1 MMERKHAKAILALL
15 VVFAV
20 GLVGF
25 YAFSAMYGD
34 GLERTMQDSGVQEGE
49 SQYTAPLDYGGNY
62 GGSLLMGI
70 IGFVLVLIIVLSFL
84 LVARSRRTK
93 VE

>member
-1 MMERKHAKAILALL
+1 MMEKKYAKAVLAIL
-15 VVFAV
+15 VVFAI

-34 GLERTMQDSGVQEGE
+34 GLEKTMQDNGVQEGE
-49 SQYTAPLDYGGNY
+49 SQYTAPLDYGGSY

-70 IGFVLVLIIVLSFL
+70 LGFVLVLVVVFGFMV
-84 LVARSRRTK
+84 VARNRRTK